1 MNERQKYI
9 NDLSIYLRQ
18 LTDEERNDALEF
30 YDEYIAD
37 AGLETRTA
45 IEERLGTP
53 RQLSRKILADYSIKA
68 NNESIKEG
76 HPASPHSSWRVFWWV
91 LVAIITSP
99 ITFGL
104 GIALLAVLLA
114 AGGIALSLIV
124 GIVVLIFGVAV
135 IAIVSL
141 YIGIGLLATNLFSGL
156 FYFGLGL
163 TLIGLFL
170 VCLPLIYWLIR
181 VIVQGI
187 ANFAKF
193 IYAKVQARR
202 KK

>member
-18 LTDEERNDALEF
+18 LADEERNDALEF

-53 RQLSRKILADYSIKA
+53 RQLSHKILADYSIKA
-68 NNESIKEG
+68 NNESTKEG

-104 GIALLAVLLA
+104 GIAVLALLLA
-114 AGGIALSLIV
+114 AGGVALSLIV
-124 GIVVLIFGVAV
+124 GIVALIFGVAA
-135 IAIVSL
+135 IAIVSI
-141 YIGIGLLATNLFSGL
+141 YIGIGLIATNLFSGL